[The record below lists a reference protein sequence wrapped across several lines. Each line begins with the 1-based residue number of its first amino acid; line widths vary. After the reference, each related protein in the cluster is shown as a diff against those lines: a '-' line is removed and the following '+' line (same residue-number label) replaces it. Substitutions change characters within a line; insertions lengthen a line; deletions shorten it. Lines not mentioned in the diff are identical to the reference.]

1 MDYALLPPE
10 INSGRL
16 YAGLGAGSLLAAAA
30 SWDELAAE
38 LHTSAA
44 SFQSVISALTGGP
57 WLGPSALALAA
68 ATTPCVTWLRT
79 SAGNAELASTQ
90 AAMAAA
96 TYETAFMLTVPPP
109 VIAANRAL
117 LASLIA
123 SNVLGQNTAAIATVE
138 AEYFEMWAQDA
149 AAMYDYAGS
158 SLTATQLTEFD
169 EPAEVTN
176 PAGSSEQAAAVAKAV
191 GNSGQSGAQDVA
203 ANANAQ
209 AAENLQTLAQPSL
222 GNLKP
227 IDEWLSEN
235 TPFDDMA
242 SMYSK
247 YVVPYIS
254 SGQVGVQTA
263 QSFGQISNGITA
275 MSTFGKALAPAA
287 SSAAQAAGN
296 GAKALGA
303 AGAGLGSAG
312 SVAAV
317 GRAIPLGTLSVPP
330 SWAPVTAV
338 TNPGV
343 AVLTS
348 ATSAVPPAADGMHP
362 MPMTPF
368 GPDGSDKGAWRN
380 LPTYG
385 FKPSVMARPPAAAS
399 RPAAPGSRSG
409 RTPSPPRCGRTGSRG
424 RRPDSSAA
432 RSTAAWCPTSAAHA
446 PSAAHSRR

>member
-16 YAGLGAGSLLAAAA
+16 YAGPGAGSLLAAAA
-30 SWDELAAE
+30 GWDELAAQ
-38 LHTSAA
+38 LHVSAA
-44 SFQSVISALTGGP
+44 SFQSVIATLTSGP
-57 WLGPSALALAA
+57 WSGPSALALAA

-79 SAGNAELASTQ
+79 SAGNAELAASR
-90 AAMAAA
+90 AAIAAA
-96 TYETAFMLTVPPP
+96 AYETAFTLTVPPP

-123 SNVLGQNTAAIATVE
+123 SNVLGQNAAAIATVE
-138 AEYFEMWAQDA
+138 AAYFEMWAQDA
-149 AAMYDYAGS
+149 AAMYGYAAS
-158 SLTATQLTEFD
+158 AAAATRLADFD
-169 EPAEVTN
+169 EPREVTN
-176 PAGSSEQAAAVAKAV
+176 PAGSAEQAAAVAKAV
-191 GNSGQSGAQDVA
+191 GNSGRTGAQDVS
-203 ANANAQ
+203 ANATDAVP
-209 AAENLQTLAQPSL
+209 ENLQTLSQPTL

-227 IDEWLSEN
+227 IDEWISEN

-247 YVVPYIS
+247 YIVPYVS

-296 GAKALGA
+296 GANALGA
-303 AGAGLGSAG
+303 AGAGLGNAG
-312 SVAAV
+312 SVAAGG
-317 GRAIPLGTLSVPP
+317 GRAIPLGALSVPP

-343 AVLTS
+343 ATLTS
-348 ATSAVPPAADGMHP
+348 ATAAVPHAADGVHP
-362 MPMTPF
+362 VPMAPF
-368 GPDGSDKGAWRN
+368 GPMAGQGVWRN

-385 FKPSVMARPPAAAS
+385 FKPSVMARPPAA
-399 RPAAPGSRSG
+399 G
-409 RTPSPPRCGRTGSRG
+409 
-424 RRPDSSAA
+424 
-432 RSTAAWCPTSAAHA
+432 
-446 PSAAHSRR
+446 

>member
-16 YAGLGAGSLLAAAA
+16 YAGPGAGSLLAAAA
-30 SWDELAAE
+30 GWDELAAQ
-38 LHTSAA
+38 LHVSAA
-44 SFQSVISALTGGP
+44 SFQSVISALTSGP

-68 ATTPCVTWLRT
+68 ASTPCVTWLHT
-79 SAGNAELASTQ
+79 SAGNAELASSQ
-90 AAMAAA
+90 ATMAAA
-96 TYETAFMLTVPPP
+96 AYETAFTLTVPPP

-138 AEYFEMWAQDA
+138 AAYFEMWAQDA
-149 AAMYDYAGS
+149 AAMYGYAGS
-158 SLTATQLTEFD
+158 AAAATQLVDFA
-169 EPAEVTN
+169 EPQEVTN
-176 PAGSSEQAAAVAKAV
+176 PAASAEQAEAVAKAV
-191 GNSGQSGAQDVA
+191 GNSGHTGAQDVA
-203 ANANAQ
+203 ANATDAVP
-209 AAENLQTLAQPSL
+209 ENLQTLAQPTF

-227 IDEWLSEN
+227 IDEWIAEN

-247 YVVPYIS
+247 YIVPYVS

-296 GAKALGA
+296 GANALGA
-303 AGAGLGSAG
+303 AGAGLGNAG
-312 SVAAV
+312 SVAAGA
-317 GRAIPLGTLSVPP
+317 GRAIPLGALSVPP

-343 AVLTS
+343 ATLT
-348 ATSAVPPAADGMHP
+348 AAVPHAADGVHP
-362 MPMTPF
+362 MPMAPF
-368 GPDGSDKGAWRN
+368 GPMVGQGSWRN

-385 FKPSVMARPPAAAS
+385 FKPSVMARPPAA
-399 RPAAPGSRSG
+399 G
-409 RTPSPPRCGRTGSRG
+409 
-424 RRPDSSAA
+424 
-432 RSTAAWCPTSAAHA
+432 
-446 PSAAHSRR
+446 

>member
-16 YAGLGAGSLLAAAA
+16 YAGPGAGSLSAAAA
-30 SWDELAAE
+30 SWGELAAQ
-38 LHTSAA
+38 LHSSAA
-44 SFQSVISALTGGP
+44 SFQSVIAALTGGP

-90 AAMAAA
+90 ATMAAA
-96 TYETAFMLTVPPP
+96 AYETAFTLTVPPP

-149 AAMYDYAGS
+149 GAMYGYAGS
-158 SLTATQLTEFD
+158 SATAAQLTEFD

-176 PAGSSEQAAAVAKAV
+176 PAASSEQATAVAKAV

-209 AAENLQTLAQPSL
+209 AAENLQTLSDPTF

-227 IDEWLSEN
+227 IDEWISEN

-312 SVAAV
+312 SVAAGV
-317 GRAIPLGTLSVPP
+317 GRAVPLGALSVPP

-343 AVLTS
+343 ATLTS
-348 ATSAVPPAADGMHP
+348 ATSAVPPTADGLHP
-362 MPMTPF
+362 VPMTPF
-368 GPDGSDKGAWRN
+368 GPMVGQGSWRN

-385 FKPSVMARPPAAAS
+385 FKPSVMARPPAA
-399 RPAAPGSRSG
+399 G
-409 RTPSPPRCGRTGSRG
+409 
-424 RRPDSSAA
+424 
-432 RSTAAWCPTSAAHA
+432 
-446 PSAAHSRR
+446 

>member
-10 INSGRL
+10 INSGRM
-16 YAGLGAGSLLAAAA
+16 YAGPGAGSLLGAAA
-30 SWDELAAE
+30 SWGELAAQ
-38 LHTSAA
+38 LHSSAA

-68 ATTPCVTWLRT
+68 ATTPCVAWLRT
-79 SAGNAELASTQ
+79 SAGNAELASSQ
-90 AAMAAA
+90 ATMAAA
-96 TYETAFMLTVPPP
+96 AYETAFTLTVPPP

-149 AAMYDYAGS
+149 AAMYGYAGS
-158 SLTATQLTEFD
+158 SATAAQLTEFD

-176 PAGSSEQAAAVAKAV
+176 PAASSEQAAAVAKAV
-191 GNSGQSGAQDVA
+191 GNSGRSGAQDAA

-209 AAENLQTLAQPSL
+209 AAENLQTLAEPTL

-227 IDEWLSEN
+227 IDEWISEN
-235 TPFDDMA
+235 TPFDDIA

-275 MSTFGKALAPAA
+275 MSTFAKGLAPAA

-303 AGAGLGSAG
+303 AGAGLGNAG
-312 SVAAV
+312 SVAAGV
-317 GRAIPLGTLSVPP
+317 GRAVPLGALSVPP
-330 SWAPVTAV
+330 SWAPVNAV

-343 AVLTS
+343 ATLVS
-348 ATSAVPPAADGMHP
+348 ATSTVPPAANGLP
-362 MPMTPF
+362 AVPMTPF
-368 GPDGSDKGAWRN
+368 GPMVGQGGWRN
-380 LPTYG
+380 LPSYG
-385 FKPSVMARPPAAAS
+385 FKPSVMARPPAA
-399 RPAAPGSRSG
+399 G
-409 RTPSPPRCGRTGSRG
+409 
-424 RRPDSSAA
+424 
-432 RSTAAWCPTSAAHA
+432 
-446 PSAAHSRR
+446 

>member
-16 YAGLGAGSLLAAAA
+16 YAGPGAGSLLAAAA
-30 SWDELAAE
+30 GWDELAAQ
-38 LHTSAA
+38 LHVSAA
-44 SFQSVISALTGGP
+44 SFQSVISALTSGP

-68 ATTPCVTWLRT
+68 ASTPCVAWLRA
-79 SAGNAELASTQ
+79 SAGNAELASSRAT
-90 AAMAAA
+90 MAAA
-96 TYETAFMLTVPPP
+96 AYETAFTLTVPPP

-138 AEYFEMWAQDA
+138 AAYYEMWAQDA
-149 AAMYDYAGS
+149 AAMYGYAGS
-158 SLTATQLTEFD
+158 AAAATQLVDFD
-169 EPAEVTN
+169 EPQDVTN
-176 PAGSSEQAAAVAKAV
+176 PAASAEQAAAVAKAV
-191 GNSGQSGAQDVA
+191 GSSSQTGAQDVA
-203 ANANAQ
+203 ASANDAVP
-209 AAENLQTLAQPSL
+209 ENLQTLAQPSL

-227 IDEWLSEN
+227 IDEWISEN

-247 YVVPYIS
+247 YIVPYVS

-296 GAKALGA
+296 GANALGA
-303 AGAGLGSAG
+303 AGAGLGNAG
-312 SVAAV
+312 SVAAGA
-317 GRAIPLGTLSVPP
+317 GRAIPLGALSVPP
-330 SWAPVTAV
+330 SWAPVNAV

-343 AVLTS
+343 ATLTS
-348 ATSAVPPAADGMHP
+348 ATAAVPHAADGLHP

-368 GPDGSDKGAWRN
+368 GPMVGQGGWRN

-385 FKPSVMARPPAAAS
+385 FKPSVMARPPAA
-399 RPAAPGSRSG
+399 G
-409 RTPSPPRCGRTGSRG
+409 
-424 RRPDSSAA
+424 
-432 RSTAAWCPTSAAHA
+432 
-446 PSAAHSRR
+446 